1 MQVLIEHGHDK
12 NKVLR
17 EYSRDEI
24 TIFYEKCIK
33 QDMRHTA
40 DFIDAV
46 GLGIGMAFGGS
57 GKKIQKIVE
66 DMRS

>member
-1 MQVLIEHGHDK
+1 M
-12 NKVLR
+12 LR
-17 EYSRDEI
+17 EYSREEI
-24 TIFYEKCIK
+24 TIFYERCIK
-33 QDMRHTA
+33 HDMRHTA

-66 DMRS
+66 DMRK

>member
-1 MQVLIEHGHDK
+1 M
-12 NKVLR
+12 LR
-17 EYSRDEI
+17 EYSREEI
-24 TIFYEKCIK
+24 TICYERCIK

>member
-1 MQVLIEHGHDK
+1 M
-12 NKVLR
+12 R
-17 EYSRDEI
+17 EYSREEI
-24 TIFYEKCIK
+24 AIFYERCVK
-33 QDMRHTA
+33 QDRRHTA

-66 DMRS
+66 DLRE